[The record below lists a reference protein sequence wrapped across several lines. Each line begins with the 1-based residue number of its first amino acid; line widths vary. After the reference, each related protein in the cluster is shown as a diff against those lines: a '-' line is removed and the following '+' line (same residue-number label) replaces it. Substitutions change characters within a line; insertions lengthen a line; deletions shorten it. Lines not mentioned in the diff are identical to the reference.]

1 MIYCYCGKLRLVSSP
16 GNGIIEFV
24 FFFFQS
30 FYCLGCSFFSQCF
43 YMNPM
48 ASKTMMKTRK
58 RRLKLML
65 RRSQRKTA
73 LLCVPKIVETMPIH
87 ARVDVSTFALQ
98 MALLTEVS
106 VPMGYIGTMRKSK
119 FINEFASMV
128 MSLQWKC
135 ILLTGQ
141 TDAFVRIDYRLHT

>member
-1 MIYCYCGKLRLVSSP
+1 MPHVRIILDSGPSSTTLLVVAGQMVARRQQASKLTVAAAAAVSSP

-58 RRLKLML
+58 RRLKLRR

-119 FINEFASMV
+119 KNY
-128 MSLQWKC
+128 Q
-135 ILLTGQ
+135 
-141 TDAFVRIDYRLHT
+141 

>member
-1 MIYCYCGKLRLVSSP
+1 
-16 GNGIIEFV
+16 
-24 FFFFQS
+24 
-30 FYCLGCSFFSQCF
+30 
-43 YMNPM
+43 
-48 ASKTMMKTRK
+48 
-58 RRLKLML
+58 ML

-128 MSLQWKC
+128 MSLQ
-135 ILLTGQ
+135 
-141 TDAFVRIDYRLHT
+141 

>member
-1 MIYCYCGKLRLVSSP
+1 MLLLYSLSPGKWSLAARASKPTVILAVSSP

-48 ASKTMMKTRK
+48 ASLKMMMKTRK
-58 RRLKLML
+58 RSLRRDPPKL
-65 RRSQRKTA
+65 RRKRSQRKTA
-73 LLCVPKIVETMPIH
+73 LLCVPKIVETMLIH
-87 ARVDVSTFALQ
+87 AHVDGSTFALQ

-106 VPMGYIGTMRKSK
+106 VPMGYIGMMRKSK
-119 FINEFASMV
+119 KNY
-128 MSLQWKC
+128 QWIRKSKRM
-135 ILLTGQ
+135 Q
-141 TDAFVRIDYRLHT
+141 